1 MVLNNQILC
10 KCMQLLPLYR
20 CLFSA
25 YHLGCK
31 KILINMFNNHN
42 GTPGLLIHILAAVVV
57 GTVARNSQAKLMH
70 NSDKQHQGVQ
80 CILLFTP

>member
-1 MVLNNQILC
+1 
-10 KCMQLLPLYR
+10 
-20 CLFSA
+20 
-25 YHLGCK
+25 
-31 KILINMFNNHN
+31 MFNNHN